1 MIEVELAA
9 RLRKERGKLAVKRLR
24 KQGLIPGVLYGHGEE
39 TSPVWVEGKAFRMI
53 EQSTGGENVIINLTV
68 EGEPRKTIVKEV
80 QIDPLTR
87 NVLHI
92 DFQHIHAEEE
102 VVVEVPIITKGV
114 PQGVKEGGIL
124 DHILRKV
131 EVKCLPLEIP
141 EHFEVDVSELS
152 IGHSLRLSDVDTG
165 DVNVLT
171 DLGAAVVSVLPPKA
185 KEEEAVAAEEEVA
198 PEEVEAEVEAG
209 EEKKEE
215 RGEKEEK
222 REKREKK
229 EKGG

>member
-9 RLRKERGKLAVKRLR
+9 KLRKERGKSAAKRLR
-24 KQGLIPGVLYGHGEE
+24 KQDLIPGVLYGHGEE
-39 TSPVWVEGKAFRMI
+39 TFPLWVEGKAFRMI
-53 EQSTGGENVIINLTV
+53 EHSTGGESVIINLTV
-68 EGEPRKTIVKEV
+68 DGEPKKTIIKEV

-92 DFQHIHAEEE
+92 DFQHIHAKEE

-114 PQGVKEGGIL
+114 SQGVKEGGIL

-141 EHFEVDVSELS
+141 EHFEVEVSELS
-152 IGHSLRLSDVDTG
+152 IGDSLRLSDLDMG
-165 DVNVLT
+165 DVKVLV
-171 DLGAAVVSVLPPKA
+171 DLGTPVVYVLPPKA
-185 KEEEAVAAEEEVA
+185 KEEEVVVAEEEVP
-198 PEEVEAEVEAG
+198 PEEAEAEVEAE
-209 EEKKEE
+209 EEKKGE
-215 RGEKEEK
+215 REEKEEK
-222 REKREKK
+222 EKK

>member
-1 MIEVELAA
+1 MIEVELTAK
-9 RLRKERGKLAVKRLR
+9 LRKERGKSAAKRLR
-24 KQGLIPGVLYGHGEE
+24 KQDLIPGVLYGHGEE
-39 TSPVWVEGKAFRMI
+39 TFPLWVEGKAFRMI
-53 EQSTGGENVIINLTV
+53 EHSTSGENVIINLTV
-68 EGEPRKTIVKEV
+68 DGEPKKTIIKEV

-92 DFQHIHAEEE
+92 DFQHIHAKEE
-102 VVVEVPIITKGV
+102 VVVEVPIIAQGV

-152 IGHSLRLSDVDTG
+152 IGDSLRLSDLDMG
-165 DVNVLT
+165 DVKVLV
-171 DLGAAVVSVLPPKA
+171 DLGTPVVSVLAPKA
-185 KEEEAVAAEEEVA
+185 KEEVLVAEEEVP
-198 PEEVEAEVEAG
+198 PEEAEVEAEAE

-215 RGEKEEK
+215 REEKEEK
-222 REKREKK
+222 EKK
-229 EKGG
+229 EKRG